1 MNVSNVFKLASVILF
16 FNGLMSLFMT
26 DMFFEMAAFTVNESL
41 HTFGQFTGVT
51 FLAMGIIAWK
61 TVDLAGDN
69 LKSFGKVYA
78 LTQLMWVD
86 GLPDDVNV
94 NNNIHIN
101 NNNNHIYYNHRK
113 HTHNPIHHHD
123 HNNHHQRIQPLWH
136 SRFLGPRAES

>member
-51 FLAMGIIAWK
+51 FLAMGVIAWK

-78 LTQLMWVD
+78 LTQLMWVGIIGYHVAIGAAGGATAIGNLAICAVLA
-86 GLPDDVNV
+86 GLF
-94 NNNIHIN
+94 
-101 NNNNHIYYNHRK
+101 YW
-113 HTHNPIHHHD
+113 T
-123 HNNHHQRIQPLWH
+123 
-136 SRFLGPRAES
+136 SRD